1 MKRASLPFAAAL
13 AIVGGIAL
21 AQGADDPMAELRAC
35 SLMERADRLGWPIT
49 AAGRITTGTTTI
61 ATTGKRHL
69 DKLSHAI
76 APPARSAPK
85 VEGWIIS
92 QTSSPVD
99 YAPIATATV
108 ASREVASGST
118 MQLSIRCRGGRIEPA
133 IAGPAISGRGED
145 YVVSYRVNGGQPVQ
159 IAAGVPAFGAGVVFK
174 GDAVPLIQSLP
185 SEGELAVHLSPR
197 VGTAQ
202 DGIFSLAG
210 LETVRAKIAT
220 ACKWPHAIAKPNN
233 R

>member
-1 MKRASLPFAAAL
+1 LNPQSPDLP
-13 AIVGGIAL
+13 
-21 AQGADDPMAELRAC
+21 
-35 SLMERADRLGWPIT
+35 
-49 AAGRITTGTTTI
+49 
-61 ATTGKRHL
+61 
-69 DKLSHAI
+69 
-76 APPARSAPK
+76 
-85 VEGWIIS
+85 
-92 QTSSPVD
+92 SPV
-99 YAPIATATV
+99 AARTTSFPTAF
-108 ASREVASGST
+108 
-118 MQLSIRCRGGRIEPA
+118 
-133 IAGPAISGRGED
+133 
-145 YVVSYRVNGGQPVQ
+145 NGGQPVQ
-159 IAAGVPAFGAGVVFK
+159 IAAGVPAVGAGVVFK

>member
-1 MKRASLPFAAAL
+1 MKRATLPFAAAL

-21 AQGADDPMAELRAC
+21 AQGAEDPMAQLRAC
-35 SLMERADRLGWPIT
+35 SLMERADRLEC
-49 AAGRITTGTTTI
+49 
-61 ATTGKRHL
+61 L
-69 DKLSHAI
+69 DKLSRAI
-76 APPARSAPK
+76 APPARPAPK
-85 VEGWIIS
+85 ADGWPIS

-108 ASREVASGST
+108 ESREVASGST
-118 MQLSIRCRGGRIEPA
+118 MQLSIRCRGGRTELA
-133 IAGPAISGRGED
+133 VAGPIISGRGED
-145 YVVSYRVNGGQPVQ
+145 YVVSYRVNGGEPVQ
-159 IAAGVPAFGAGVVFK
+159 IAAAMPAFGAGVAFK
-174 GDAVPLIQSLP
+174 GNAVPLIQSLP

-210 LETVRAKIAT
+210 LEMVRAKVAT
-220 ACKWPHAIAKPNN
+220 ACKWPHAIAKPND

>member
-1 MKRASLPFAAAL
+1 MRIGLNAAFLGKAHN
-13 AIVGGIAL
+13 GI
-21 AQGADDPMAELRAC
+21 
-35 SLMERADRLGWPIT
+35 
-49 AAGRITTGTTTI
+49 
-61 ATTGKRHL
+61 
-69 DKLSHAI
+69 
-76 APPARSAPK
+76 
-85 VEGWIIS
+85 
-92 QTSSPVD
+92 
-99 YAPIATATV
+99 
-108 ASREVASGST
+108 ST
-118 MQLSIRCRGGRIEPA
+118 YTRGLIKA
-133 IAGPAISGRGED
+133 FKDHGPNRGED